1 MLGAWQKLEENYP
14 AGYTLQKITYGTH
27 EQQEIYL
34 TLPAGKKDFPL
45 IIWFHGG
52 GLTGD
57 EWQYPSELWNGEY
70 GAAII
75 RHRTSGGPF
84 NALDSLTDSVE
95 ATAWV
100 LAHLT
105 EIGAAPEKVFLG
117 GLSAGGWLSAMIGMN
132 PELLAKYGFDNKC
145 FAGLLLVSGQM
156 TTHFQLKKDL
166 GYNSTDYEP
175 VIDQYAPIR
184 YASKD
189 LPPVI
194 LITGAPGM
202 DMPGRPEE
210 NAFMAATLRAL
221 GHTDAEHFAL
231 PGHDHFASFCS
242 CDFLLLR
249 FMDRILNQN
258 G

>member
-1 MLGAWQKLEENYP
+1 MLGGWRKLEENCP

-100 LAHLT
+100 LAHLA
-105 EIGAAPEKVFLG
+105 EIGVAPEKVFLG

-166 GYNSTDYEP
+166 GYNSTDFEP

-194 LITGAPGM
+194 HIRRRSRYGYARTPRRKRLHGSHPAVLSFERYARYGEYRRAYGNIGDPVNG
-202 DMPGRPEE
+202 
-210 NAFMAATLRAL
+210 TLLHQR
-221 GHTDAEHFAL
+221 
-231 PGHDHFASFCS
+231 
-242 CDFLLLR
+242 
-249 FMDRILNQN
+249 
-258 G
+258 